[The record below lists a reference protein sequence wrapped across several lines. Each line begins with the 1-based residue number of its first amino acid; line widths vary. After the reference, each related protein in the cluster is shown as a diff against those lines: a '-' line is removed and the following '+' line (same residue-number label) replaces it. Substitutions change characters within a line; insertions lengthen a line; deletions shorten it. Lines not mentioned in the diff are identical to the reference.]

1 MYTSLRCNE
10 VLYSM
15 LYSTSTMRQLG
26 KVALNLSKTCIM
38 HSTTL
43 LYFTLLYS
51 TLLYSTLLCTPL
63 LNYTLPCSFL
73 SCFLQLYCTLL
84 YSTFLLKPK
93 NCTCSNTQY
102 IAYAQ
107 STMLACLTH
116 ILSVDVASPC
126 VVQYYL
132 SSPYVQQIGLQLL
145 QTEPYGMV

>member
-1 MYTSLRCNE
+1 MSTSLRCNE
-10 VLYSM
+10 VLYSI
-15 LYSTSTMRQLG
+15 LYSNLYHEATRQGGFQSVQDLY
-26 KVALNLSKTCIM
+26 M
-38 HSTTL
+38 HST
-43 LYFTLLYS
+43 TLLYS
-51 TLLYSTLLCTPL
+51 TLLYSTLL
-63 LNYTLPCSFL
+63 YS
-73 SCFLQLYCTLL
+73 TLL
-84 YSTFLLKPK
+84 YSTLLLEPK

-132 SSPYVQQIGLQLL
+132 SGPYVQQIGLQLL